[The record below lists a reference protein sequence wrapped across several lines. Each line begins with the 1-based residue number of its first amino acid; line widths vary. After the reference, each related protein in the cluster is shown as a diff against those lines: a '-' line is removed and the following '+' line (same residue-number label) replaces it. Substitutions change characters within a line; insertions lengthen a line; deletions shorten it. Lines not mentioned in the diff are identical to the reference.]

1 MGILEDLA
9 NEYVGK
15 ATGKSQ
21 KKKSAKKKFVSTG
34 DIADSVLDNIDDAL
48 KSKLPKSPVTDI
60 AENALDQNKDGRVVD
75 DLLRA
80 GKNLLNKKK

>member
-9 NEYVGK
+9 NEYVDK

-21 KKKSAKKKFVSTG
+21 KKKSPKKKATSSG
-34 DIADSVLDNIDDAL
+34 DLADSVLGNIDDAL
-48 KSKLPKSPVTDI
+48 KSKLPKNPITDI

-80 GKNLLNKKK
+80 GKNFLNKKK